1 MTQAYACVGDALSPG
16 GRSEQAMT
24 SELHRPG
31 PTRRAIDELIR
42 RSGVRPVAS
51 IDDLSRFQ
59 ASLWESD
66 EELAAFLANVRARRG
81 GDA

>member
-1 MTQAYACVGDALSPG
+1 MNSDVD
-16 GRSEQAMT
+16 
-24 SELHRPG
+24 RPG

-51 IDDLSRFQ
+51 IDDLSRYR
-59 ASLWESD
+59 ARLWDSD
-66 EELAAFLANVRARRG
+66 EELAAFLANVRASRG

>member
-1 MTQAYACVGDALSPG
+1 
-16 GRSEQAMT
+16 MT

-51 IDDLSRFQ
+51 IEDLRRFR
-59 ASLWESD
+59 ASLWDSD
-66 EELAAFLANVRARRG
+66 EELDAFLANVRASRA